1 MANVTEPYPKADTLA
16 NCGGAVSMGQIGN
29 DVSFFTNY
37 MYIYIYFFSISFVW
51 NSGWKCRLSR
61 RMRLSLFARF
71 FCFPFPFFS
80 LSNRERERIDR
91 LFGLVLVFLV
101 SRNYDCSVHMYRAH
115 KHHLA
120 YICHSRFLHAYD
132 RRIPK
137 VIEILHTIHLAEI
150 QCNNERE
157 KWSIEMIESSLI
169 NCNFSIL
176 LNDSYVSI

>member
-37 MYIYIYFFSISFVW
+37 MYIYIYIFSISFVW

-120 YICHSRFLHAYD
+120 YICHSRFVHAYD

-157 KWSIEMIESSLI
+157 KMVDR
-169 NCNFSIL
+169 
-176 LNDSYVSI
+176 NDRK